1 MLTAKIMRRKEKIRG
16 VQSTLLQGIRRPFS
30 FSLQKHSMAF
40 YAKFHYNTR
49 SRYTG
54 SKIRDF
60 YSSYVNGLEQT
71 NNRVECHIF
80 KAVFKKLI
88 TRLAAVSKELRATE
102 NMVSRLK

>member
-1 MLTAKIMRRKEKIRG
+1 MQANKMKEIKNRSVGLELEALLGILQIVVQAKLCLMKLIW
-16 VQSTLLQGIRRPFS
+16 
-30 FSLQKHSMAF
+30 
-40 YAKFHYNTR
+40 N
-49 SRYTG
+49 RYVGYVVVG

-71 NNRVECHIF
+71 NNKVECLIF

-102 NMVSRLK
+102 NMVSKQCTHF